1 MKIKARVRLVSVIA
15 AAAVVMSGCQ
25 TTGGVSEE
33 AAGAGIGALVGC
45 GIGAAITGTARG
57 CAGGAA
63 IGGLLGF
70 GVVKLSQYEAR
81 QVRSAKADQRLY
93 GLTQSTDSTQ
103 VKIRKGKSTP
113 KTVKAGDSVKIV
125 TDYSLVLPRGETS
138 TTVKESWALKKDGKV
153 VMNMEPQRNSRESGG
168 WAANAEIPIPSSAA
182 AGTYVVVHR
191 VEAGKSYDE
200 TESTF
205 VVRS

>member
-1 MKIKARVRLVSVIA
+1 MKSKVGLRLAAVIA
-15 AAAVVMSGCQ
+15 AAGVVLSGCQ

-33 AAGAGIGALVGC
+33 VTGAGIGALVGC

-70 GVVKLSQYEAR
+70 GVVKLNQYQAR
-81 QVRSAKADQRLY
+81 QVRSEKADQRLY
-93 GLTQSTDSTQ
+93 GLTQSVDSTQ
-103 VKIRKGKSTP
+103 VKIRKGKSAP
-113 KTVKAGDSVKIV
+113 KTVKAGDTVKLA
-125 TDYSLVLPRGETS
+125 TDYSLMLPKGES
-138 TTVKESWALKKDGKV
+138 ATTVKESWALKKDGKPV
-153 VMNMEPQRNSRESGG
+153 VSMEPQRNKREAGG
-168 WAANAEIPIPSSAA
+168 WAADAEVTIPANVAP
-182 AGTYVVVHR
+182 GTYVVVHR

-200 TESTF
+200 AESTF

>member
-1 MKIKARVRLVSVIA
+1 
-15 AAAVVMSGCQ
+15 
-25 TTGGVSEE
+25 VSEE
-33 AAGAGIGALVGC
+33 VTGAGIGALVGC

-70 GVVKLSQYEAR
+70 GVVKLSQYQAR
-81 QVRSAKADQRLY
+81 QVRSQKADQRMY
-93 GLTQSTDSTQ
+93 GLTQPVDSTQ
-103 VKIRKGKSTP
+103 VKIRKGKSAP
-113 KTVKAGDSVKIV
+113 KTVKAGDTVKLA
-125 TDYSLVLPRGETS
+125 TDYSLMLPKGETT
-138 TTVKESWALKKDGKV
+138 TTVKESWTLKKDGKI
-153 VMNMEPQRNSRESGG
+153 MANMEPQRNKREAGG
-168 WAANAEIPIPSSAA
+168 WAADAEVPLPANAPP
-182 AGTYVVVHR
+182 GTYVVVHR

>member
-1 MKIKARVRLVSVIA
+1 MLASG
-15 AAAVVMSGCQ
+15 VVLSGCQ

-33 AAGAGIGALVGC
+33 VAGAGIGVLVGC

-63 IGGLLGF
+63 IGGLLGYS
-70 GVVKLSQYEAR
+70 VVKLNQYQAR
-81 QVRSAKADQRLY
+81 QVRSEKADQRMY
-93 GLTQSTDSTQ
+93 GLTQSVDSTQ
-103 VKIRKGKSTP
+103 VKIRKGKSAP
-113 KTVKAGDSVKIV
+113 KTVKAGDTVKLA
-125 TDYSLVLPRGETS
+125 TDYSLMLPKGEAS
-138 TTVKESWALKKDGKV
+138 TTVKESWALKKDGKL
-153 VMNMEPQRNSRESGG
+153 MTPFEPQRNKREAGG
-168 WAANAEIPIPSSAA
+168 WAAEAEVTIPPNVAP
-182 AGTYVVVHR
+182 GTYVVVHR